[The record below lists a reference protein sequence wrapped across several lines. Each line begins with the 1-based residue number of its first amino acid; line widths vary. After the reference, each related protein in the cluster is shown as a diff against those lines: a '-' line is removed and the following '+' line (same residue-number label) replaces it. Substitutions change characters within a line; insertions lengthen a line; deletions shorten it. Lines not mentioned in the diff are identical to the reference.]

1 MHKLI
6 LLGFLIV
13 TCGGGNTDLSG
24 KWKTGFGVL
33 ELTQKGDS
41 LMGNFDQGGKF
52 SGVIRSD
59 TVYFRIT
66 EASFTSA
73 NLEGFAIIKDKNNLK
88 GKVKE
93 EGNKVY
99 DGTFYMMRMR

>member
-1 MHKLI
+1 MHRLT
-6 LLGFLIV
+6 LLGFLILA
-13 TCGGGNTDLSG
+13 CGGNTDLSG
-24 KWKTGFGVL
+24 KWKTGFGTL

-41 LMGNFDQGGKF
+41 LLGNFEQGGKF
-52 SGVIRSD
+52 SAVIKND

-93 EGNKVY
+93 ENSKLY